1 MPIGQSRV
9 LSSLSEEEMV
19 EKRRELNT
27 LTSNSQ
33 RCLMSDPK
41 LTRTDPSHALAE
53 AQKCLASDNLPEAM
67 LWVGTANVLEQ
78 GEERL
83 SLASPVNSACFRLV
97 ARALNLAETRIVY
110 CGNILAEHGRLIR
123 PALEALAIITAK
135 LPKHGATSQE
145 FENLTMVAAHLQR
158 LEKTYRL
165 HLDEASFGRYVG
177 TSARQASDFTNTIV
191 ACRQLLVKVVEKA
204 IPAGSSKGPDAD
216 LVKQVQLSET
226 ARMRLA
232 ETAISNAQH
241 HIFGFPIAF
250 LTEFEQA
257 EFFAAAAERLTAP
270 APEAGGDLAAPY
282 RAPVL
287 DDFKAAL
294 AAAVAAIKRKD
305 NPGSRKE
312 LSRARAL
319 ILQLGYHTLPH
330 GL

>member
-1 MPIGQSRV
+1 
-9 LSSLSEEEMV
+9 
-19 EKRRELNT
+19 
-27 LTSNSQ
+27 
-33 RCLMSDPK
+33 MSDPEI
-41 LTRTDPSHALAE
+41 TRTDPSHALAE
-53 AQKCLASDNLPEAM
+53 AQRCMVSDNLPEAI
-67 LWVGTANVLEQ
+67 LWIGTADLLEQ

-110 CGNILAEHGRLIR
+110 CGNILAEHGRIIR
-123 PALEALAIITAK
+123 AAQKALHCVTAK

-158 LEKTYRL
+158 LEKTYHL

-191 ACRQLLVKVVEKA
+191 ACRQLLVKIAEKA
-204 IPAGSSKGPDAD
+204 VQADAAPLMK
-216 LVKQVQLSET
+216 LVLLSET

-270 APEAGGDLAAPY
+270 APEAGGDLAAPH

-287 DDFKAAL
+287 ADFKAAL

>member
-1 MPIGQSRV
+1 
-9 LSSLSEEEMV
+9 
-19 EKRRELNT
+19 
-27 LTSNSQ
+27 
-33 RCLMSDPK
+33 MSDPK

-53 AQKCLASDNLPEAM
+53 AQRCMVSDDLPEAI
-67 LWVGTANVLEQ
+67 LWIGTADLLEQ

-97 ARALNLAETRIVY
+97 ARALNLAETRIVH
-110 CGNILAEHGRLIR
+110 CGNILSEHGRIIR
-123 PALEALAIITAK
+123 AAQKALAIVTAK

-158 LEKTYRL
+158 LEKTYQL

-177 TSARQASDFTNTIV
+177 TSAKQASDFTNTIV
-191 ACRQLLVKVVEKA
+191 ACRQLLAKIVEKA
-204 IPAGSSKGPDAD
+204 VQAD
-216 LVKQVQLSET
+216 SGQSPQTATLMKMVLLSEP

-287 DDFKAAL
+287 ADFKAAL